1 MAIARFMMIY
11 AVWVL
16 PMGGTRDSYDNIL
29 AETINGVY
37 KTGLVRKKSV
47 LNNSVFH
54 LRRPVEMVLLRGRR
68 LLAAARFGQK
78 EA

>member
-1 MAIARFMMIY
+1 MKNEA
-11 AVWVL
+11 
-16 PMGGTRDSYDNIL
+16 
-29 AETINGVY
+29 
-37 KTGLVRKKSV
+37 KRKKTMQEFTKMDSVARWDQMAEPIESV

-54 LRRPVEMVLLRGRR
+54 LRPPGEVGVLQTVR